1 MKLLNGKELAGFIK
15 ERQRHQVAGFS
26 RKPHLLIIRNS
37 DSPVIAKY
45 VNLKIEYG
53 DDIGVKVTLFD
64 AKSTDEIRDK
74 ILEANN
80 DAKIDGIILQLPIAE
95 KDKTDELTDLISS
108 EKDVDGLSGHSAF
121 DSATATAINW
131 LLAGHSIELKDKKI
145 ALVGHGKLVGAPLE
159 RMFNNSGYNV
169 TVFRRGDDLNVLSDF
184 DVIISATGVPGL
196 IKSEMVRAGAV
207 VVDAGTTS
215 EDGVIVGDVEEA
227 VRHRT
232 DLTALTPKTGGVGP
246 LTVTCLFDHVI
257 QAAAKNQ

>member
-1 MKLLNGKELAGFIK
+1 MKILDGKELAGFVK
-15 ERQRHQVAGFS
+15 ERQRHQVAGLS
-26 RKPHLLIIRNS
+26 KKPHLLIIRNS

-45 VNLKIEYG
+45 VNLKMEYG

-64 AKSTDEIRDK
+64 AKNSEEIKNK

-80 DAKIDGIILQLPIAE
+80 DPEINGMILQLPIAE
-95 KDKTDELTDLISS
+95 KERTDELTDLIAPN
-108 EKDVDGLSGHSAF
+108 KDVDGLSSHSDF

-131 LLAGHSIELKDKKI
+131 LLAGHSIELDHKKI

-159 RMFNNSGYNV
+159 RMFKNSGYDV
-169 TVFRRGDDLNVLSDF
+169 TVFRRGDDLNALSDY

-196 IKSEMVRAGAV
+196 IKNNMVRAGAV
-207 VVDAGTTS
+207 IVDAGTTS
-215 EDGVIVGDVEEA
+215 EDGVIVGDVSEE
-227 VRHRT
+227 VRNRQ

-257 QAAAKNQ
+257 QAALK